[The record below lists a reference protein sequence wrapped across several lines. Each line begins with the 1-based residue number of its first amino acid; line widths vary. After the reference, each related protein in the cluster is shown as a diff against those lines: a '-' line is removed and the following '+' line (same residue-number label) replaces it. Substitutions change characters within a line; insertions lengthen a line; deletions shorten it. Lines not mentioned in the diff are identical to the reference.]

1 MGNNKNALIRYRR
14 LDSCFR
20 NTGRRYFMADLIAE
34 CSEAITAFA
43 ETEATVSRRQI
54 YEDLKFMESEA
65 GYQAEIGR
73 YQEGKKTY
81 YRYEDPSFSIDQ
93 QPFNAQEINQ
103 LQEAVLLLSRFEGIP
118 LFQQTSS
125 ILSKLQ
131 QGFSSEDFNPL
142 VSFDDN
148 PYLRGLSYFGELFA
162 AIFYKK
168 VLQVEYRNFQGETS
182 HFHFHPYHLKEYRNR
197 WYVIGYHSVQKKTNW
212 LLALDRIQQ
221 LQEGVESYREAEDID
236 WEDYF
241 YHAIGVTIK
250 ADQTAEKTLLH
261 FHPKAAPYVKTKP
274 LHGTQKIVSED
285 EKGLVLS
292 LEILPNFEFYQN
304 ILAFGEQ
311 VEILA
316 PEHFRHHIKD
326 RLREAL
332 SAYQ

>member
-43 ETEATVSRRQI
+43 GTATTVSRRQI

-65 GYQAEIGR
+65 GYSAEIGR

-131 QGFSSEDFNPL
+131 KGFSSEDFRPI

-148 PYLRGLSYFGELFA
+148 PYLRGLSHFGDLFA
-162 AIFYKK
+162 AIFYQK
-168 VLQVEYRNFQGETS
+168 VMHIEYRNFQGVTS
-182 HFHFHPYHLKEYRNR
+182 TFQFHPYHLKEYRNR
-197 WYVIGYHSVQKKTNW
+197 WYVIGYHSLEKSPHW
-212 LLALDRIQQ
+212 LLALDRIQE
-221 LQEGVESYREAEDID
+221 LQEGTESYQTAGDMD

-241 YHAIGVTIK
+241 YHAIGVTVK
-250 ADQTAEKTLLH
+250 AGQEAEETLLR
-261 FHPKAAPYVKTKP
+261 FHPQAAPYVKTKP
-274 LHGTQKIVSED
+274 LHGTQKVVAED
-285 EKGLVLS
+285 DNGLILS
-292 LEILPNFEFYQN
+292 LKILPNFEFYQN

-311 VEILA
+311 VEILQ
-316 PEHFRHHIKD
+316 PIHFRRHIKD
-326 RLREAL
+326 RLRKAL